1 MKFKKDLF
9 IFPIELL
16 TIISN
21 RKIPQIRGFLICF
34 YFLIIV
40 IFNVCSTQLKAQ
52 CSSGQLKLENLTS
65 CDYDYRIMWDTPT
78 YCNCS
83 AYIDNGTINAYS
95 TLCLN
100 YTCGYTTPEPFFIDL
115 LMVSPTTTAC
125 NLIS

>member
-1 MKFKKDLF
+1 M
-9 IFPIELL
+9 
-16 TIISN
+16 
-21 RKIPQIRGFLICF
+21 
-34 YFLIIV
+34 
-40 IFNVCSTQLKAQ
+40 CSTQLKAQ

-125 NLIS
+125 NLISCPTAFPTTLVLDCSCSGQTKLVWVSRFYAKIEDD